1 MVIFPDGFQ
10 SAARILHVDRDWDL
24 AALSIK
30 RPGVAPVEVAENAP
44 QPGEPLTIAGYG
56 SGNYRAVAGQ
66 CTQYVA
72 PGTRMP
78 FEMVELAASARQ
90 GDSGGPILN
99 RNGELAGVLFGEGG
113 GRTAG
118 SYCGR
123 VKWFLASLV
132 DRPEPRTLVPAPS
145 QPEMRE
151 PITTERVASAELPV
165 VPIRRSVE
173 ESSEVAL
180 PQSVESPRMVREFST
195 PRIRTPAPEFSARG
209 PETSS
214 LSPSLAST
222 AESADW
228 SELAGTSITDQAK
241 TFLAILGCCAL
252 LMFSLKALGGE

>member
-1 MVIFPDGFQ
+1 MATVRKF
-10 SAARILHVDRDWDL
+10 DRDWDL

-30 RPGVAPVEVAENAP
+30 RPGVAPVEVSENAP

-56 SGNYRAVAGQ
+56 SGNYRAVAGR

-90 GDSGGPILN
+90 GESGGPILN
-99 RNGELAGVLFGEGG
+99 RHGELAGVLFGEGG

-132 DRPEPRTLVPAPS
+132 DRPEPRIPSAPS
-145 QPEMRE
+145 QPEFRE
-151 PITTERVASAELPV
+151 PITTERVAVAELPV
-165 VPIRRSVE
+165 VPIRRSVA
-173 ESSEVAL
+173 SSEEASSQSDAL
-180 PQSVESPRMVREFST
+180 PRMVREFPA
-195 PRIRTPAPEFSARG
+195 PRIRTPAPEFVARG
-209 PETSS
+209 PETGS
-214 LSPSLAST
+214 LTPSLAST
-222 AESADW
+222 VESTDW
-228 SELAGTSITDQAK
+228 SELASTSITDQAK